1 MSQRYY
7 HLLVIVLIVF
17 AYVAAFMQF
26 QSQIAFMRLPPE
38 WHGQFYLLLIISFI
52 FTVILPFCKRNPFI
66 WLLLIFQSV
75 LCIVISLPM
84 GGYLGVELTLSTA
97 LIIEAFEYTTIWGGI
112 GFSSGLIGIM
122 LGVEYL
128 PITAWGVN
136 LPTPPAPFGIY
147 GLMVIVFNIV
157 IRYQRDNQIPAAE
170 IRQMYQATI
179 VQLSQVNLQL
189 QEYAATVE
197 QETLINERKR
207 LAREIHDTLAYT
219 LTNLVMMLEAA
230 KFLSKQSSND
240 IGEHLERARLQA
252 SDGLMEV
259 HRALQALRPVQMNEA
274 SGLSAIQR
282 LVGAF
287 TKATQL
293 EVSLDLGNAPLNF
306 GEEADLVI
314 YRLVQEGI
322 TNALRHGHATRI
334 AITFSVVEN
343 RVHIQIKDNGIGS
356 DGVKEGYGLSGMR
369 ERIERLGGKLEISG
383 SSGHGFRLLATIPI

>member
-1 MSQRYY
+1 MIII
-7 HLLVIVLIVF
+7 LTVLAHGA
-17 AYVAAFMQF
+17 AYMQF
-26 QSQIAFMRLPPE
+26 ESQIAKLPLPQE
-38 WHGQFYLLLIISFI
+38 WQGQFCFLLIISLTFAL
-52 FTVILPFCKRNPFI
+52 ILPFCRRNLFV
-66 WLLLIFQSV
+66 WLLLLFRSV
-75 LCIVISLPM
+75 LCIVVSLPM
-84 GGYLGVELTLSTA
+84 GGYLGVKLTLSA
-97 LIIEAFEYTTIWGGI
+97 VLIIEAFEYTAIWDGI
-112 GFSSGLIGIM
+112 TFSTGLLGVM

-136 LPTPPAPFGIY
+136 LPLPTAHDLWSFVMY
-147 GLMVIVFNIV
+147 GFTIIILNII
-157 IRYQRDNQIPAAE
+157 IRYQRDTQEPAAE
-170 IRQMYQATI
+170 IRKLYQEAL

-230 KFLSKQSSND
+230 KFMSKQSDSE
-240 IGEHLERARLQA
+240 IKEHLERARLQA
-252 SDGLMEV
+252 SDGLTEV
-259 HRALQALRPVQMNEA
+259 HRALQALRPAQLNEV

-282 LVGAF
+282 LVTAF
-287 TKATQL
+287 SKATQL

-322 TNALRHGHATRI
+322 TNALRHGHASRI
-334 AITFSVVEN
+334 AISFSMVEN
-343 RVHIQIKDNGIGS
+343 KVHIQIKDNGVGA
-356 DGVKEGYGLSGMR
+356 DGAKEGYGLSGMR

-383 SSGHGFRLLATIPI
+383 STGHGFKLLAVIPI